1 MGQRAAFFENSN
13 FFRQSTSQTILTT
26 AGTQPNDDSFKLQRA
41 LKDSEQ
47 LVEDQ
52 FTEGEWLGEELFDE
66 LEELTKVSL
75 HKKSE
80 K

>member
-1 MGQRAAFFENSN
+1 MGQRAAFFENTKF

-41 LKDSEQ
+41 LKDSER

-66 LEELTKVSL
+66 LEELTKV
-75 HKKSE
+75 
-80 K
+80 